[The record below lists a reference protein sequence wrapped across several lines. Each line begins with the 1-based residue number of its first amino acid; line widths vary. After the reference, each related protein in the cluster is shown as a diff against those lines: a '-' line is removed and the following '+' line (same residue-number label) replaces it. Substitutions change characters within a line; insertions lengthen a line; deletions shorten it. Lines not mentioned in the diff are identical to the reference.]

1 MLNLKSN
8 LVGGLIVRRLVKSV
22 LCTILF
28 FSASIGY
35 AETYTYDDT
44 GRLTGVT
51 YDDNTSISYT
61 YDNAGNILQQSNGVN
76 GPPASFALV
85 FPADGAT
92 GLPTSIPLIWK
103 KTTDPD
109 GDTVSYQVTYCD
121 NAAFTSCSAQTV
133 AVNTQ
138 DMILYASLA
147 GPFTG
152 LFVLGL
158 VFTGSTKIR
167 VKKQLAL
174 IAIIVFVSGLVAC
187 GGGGDGGGSTPADPV
202 LPSAA
207 ADEKQFDITGLASA
221 TTYFW
226 KVTADDGKGG
236 STDSA
241 IGSFTTE

>member
-1 MLNLKSN
+1 MSLTKC
-8 LVGGLIVRRLVKSV
+8 I

-28 FSASIGY
+28 FTTSFSH

-61 YDNAGNILQQSNGVN
+61 YDKAGNILQQTNGVN
-76 GPPASFALV
+76 SLPDSFALV

-103 KTTDPD
+103 KTTDPN

-121 NAAFTSCSAQTV
+121 NVAFTGCTAQTV

-147 GPFTG
+147 GSFTG
-152 LFVLGL
+152 LFALGL
-158 VFTGSTKIR
+158 VFTGSPKTR
-167 VKKQLAL
+167 VKKQLAF
-174 IAIIVFVSGLVAC
+174 IAMIVFVSGLVAC
-187 GGGGDGGGSTPADPV
+187 GGGGGGGGGSDPVDPV

-207 ADEKQFDITGLASA
+207 ADEKQFDIAGLASA

-241 IGSFTTE
+241 TGSFTIE